1 MIKIQVL
8 FIHDD
13 SYFMILLARKY
24 WGKHGTSTVKRF
36 IMTGKNRNRRT
47 GGFQFVKSNNQKFL
61 LAKPKH
67 RSFGA
72 AALCEMDKPLVP
84 CGNSETCWQPASNL
98 CDSIPYTGQMVQ
110 CYVYL
115 FIFIFV

>member
-1 MIKIQVL
+1 
-8 FIHDD
+8 
-13 SYFMILLARKY
+13 MILLARKY